1 MRKLT
6 LVVSAM
12 ALLSLTA
19 AATEPA
25 PDALLVKKGDVEVT
39 AGDFLAFVARLS
51 ESDRFMYRAD
61 ATRITNAASSI
72 FLTRTLA
79 QEARDQGIDKDPEMQ
94 RRLRLAQEQILA
106 QAYMER
112 FEKAIKT
119 PDFEAHARE
128 VYKADEARFV
138 VPEQVQLKH
147 ILVGL
152 QGRTEE
158 GARLR
163 AEEARAKLVAGENFN
178 RVAREY
184 SNDPNFRSN
193 DGQYGG
199 SYKLFEAPVA
209 EAAHTLELDQPSPPI
224 RTPSGYH
231 VIVVEG
237 RTPAKVIPFE
247 KAKRGLI
254 EADEAKYRKEVVD
267 KKFGTITQLKDVV
280 VYTDAIAALTTQL
293 DREQLSRLHEEQYK
307 KELEEKQRLRG
318 EASKPAGK

>member
-1 MRKLT
+1 
-6 LVVSAM
+6 
-12 ALLSLTA
+12 
-19 AATEPA
+19 
-25 PDALLVKKGDVEVT
+25 
-39 AGDFLAFVARLS
+39 
-51 ESDRFMYRAD
+51 
-61 ATRITNAASSI
+61 
-72 FLTRTLA
+72 
-79 QEARDQGIDKDPEMQ
+79 MQ

-128 VYKADEARFV
+128 VYKADEPRFV

-147 ILVGL
+147 ILVNF

-193 DGQYGG
+193 DGVYQG
-199 SYKLFEAPVA
+199 SYQLFEPAIA
-209 EAAHTLELDQPSPPI
+209 EAAHTLELDQPSPLI
-224 RTPSGYH
+224 RTASGYH
-231 VIVVEG
+231 VIVVES
-237 RTPAKVIPFE
+237 RAPAKVTPFE

-254 EADEAKYRKEVVD
+254 EADQAKYRKEFVD
-267 KKFGTITQLKDVV
+267 KKLGSITQLKDVV

-293 DREQLSRLHEEQYK
+293 DREQLSRLHEEQSRK
-307 KELEEKQRLRG
+307 DIEEKRRLRG
-318 EASKPAGK
+318 EASKPAGQ